1 MHFDANLPAP
11 VVPRLA
17 AAVALLRPGAEEGV
31 EVFMVRRHVRSEFVP
46 DVYVFPGGS
55 VQPGDQEAEATAGL
69 CAPVGEGPL
78 PLGAGVRAAALREL
92 FEEAG
97 ALLAYRRD
105 EWWMADGA
113 SRERFA
119 AYRADLI
126 AGGSTLGH
134 IAAREGLRLATDAL
148 AYWAHWI
155 TPVGMPK
162 RFDTHFF
169 LAEDQSGQ
177 LATHDNVEVTA
188 SAWITPEAA
197 LEGYEQGRFPLVFAT
212 VRQLRELAGLR
223 TPDEAFARFAGVVPP
238 AIMPIASRSE
248 DGTILVRIPGDPEGD
263 TPLR

>member
-1 MHFDANLPAP
+1 MHPEENLPTP
-11 VVPRLA
+11 VAPRLA
-17 AAVALLRPGAEEGV
+17 AAVALLRPGSGAGV

-105 EWWMADGA
+105 EQWRADDA
-113 SRERFA
+113 SRERFTA
-119 AYRADLI
+119 HRADLI
-126 AGGSTLGH
+126 AGSTTLGH

-155 TPVGMPK
+155 TPEGMPK

-169 LAEDQSGQ
+169 LAQEQSGQ
-177 LATHDNVEVTA
+177 VATHDNVEVTA
-188 SAWITPEAA
+188 SAWVTPEAA
-197 LEGYEQGRFPLVFAT
+197 LAGYEHGSFPLVFAT
-212 VRQLRELAGLR
+212 LRQLRELVGLR
-223 TPDEAFARFAGVVPP
+223 TVDEAFARFAGVVPP
-238 AIMPIASRSE
+238 TIMPVASRTE
-248 DGTILVRIPGDPEGD
+248 DGTIVVRIPGDPAGD